1 MTHALP
7 SVPFWTYNDE
17 LETFA
22 YGLARLDA
30 GVLSLEFQ
38 LTDSEEKL
46 KKEIHHTTIRLADLD
61 EAHFSRN
68 IFGAKLTLRVN
79 RLGLLDE
86 IPDTRQGEC
95 RLRFKRK
102 YRDEAQALAARLH
115 LQMSERKI
123 QQIDQ
128 EMRDLNNE

>member
-17 LETFA
+17 LEICA

-46 KKEIHHTTIRLADLD
+46 KKEIHHVTIRLADLD
-61 EAHFSRN
+61 GVRFSRH
-68 IFGAKLTLRVN
+68 IFGAKLVFRVN

-86 IPDTRQGEC
+86 IPGTRQGEC

-102 YRDEAQALAARLH
+102 YRDEAQALASQ
-115 LQMSERKI
+115 LQLKMSERKLK
-123 QQIDQ
+123 QIDE
-128 EMRDLNNE
+128 EMRDDDT